1 MAVEHSASK
10 TILICCLA
18 SFSSRSL
25 AVGNTGTMTV
35 FRNTLD
41 RATTGARGG
50 ATLVRANAAS
60 TAPARIYNFAKS
72 VIYFL
77 VAAKPSNSST
87 GLAFN
92 DKKYNIP
99 VLLPSCS
106 AHFANFPPAQAGLGR
121 LSIWENQY
129 PGNSKSGKLKIQ
141 KTQKAGKLII
151 QEIQNMGNP
160 KSGKL
165 EIRETQNLRNSKSG
179 KLKIR
184 ETKL

>member
-121 LSIWENQY
+121 LSNIPEIKKRNLGLRRVGAPCISVSTGSPDPRVPSVVLSQGTT
-129 PGNSKSGKLKIQ
+129 PG
-141 KTQKAGKLII
+141 
-151 QEIQNMGNP
+151 
-160 KSGKL
+160 
-165 EIRETQNLRNSKSG
+165 R
-179 KLKIR
+179 
-184 ETKL
+184 